1 MATLLTLTGRYL
13 DLDRVTPRRG
23 RITVATR
30 LPRLVDNEEAALVG
44 GRRTVKLDDE
54 GRFEIDLPRPGPD
67 LLPEGWTLEVD
78 EELQGSPRSVYEV
91 ELPADR
97 DSVDLRELAP
107 VPVGGGPYL
116 RVPGPPGAPGEKGDP
131 GAPGQPGPPGEPG
144 PPGSE
149 ADAQAYTDTAV
160 AAEQAR
166 ADEAYEPAGAA
177 DEAVQTAATS
187 AAGLYLPS
195 ALVTWDSYMA
205 GASPAS
211 PRFFGH
217 RGGGMVRP
225 EHTLIGYRAA
235 AAQGFA
241 PEVSV
246 VCDGQG
252 EAWCLH
258 DATLDRTTNR
268 TGALNTYTT
277 EEIAQQVRT
286 NARTLLGRGWEEQP
300 LVPLRQVLDEFL
312 GRIPI
317 LLEAKTNDSVV
328 PVQQLLDRYYP
339 HAYRSVVW
347 KCHVG
352 TLSLPW
358 AKNRAHPFPTW
369 VYLDPDTSDAAM
381 DAKAPYADAWGVST
395 TFTDAKI
402 SQVVGRGRPVYAWPV
417 YRRSQV
423 ARLTGLGVVGIMSS
437 DPRYCS
443 TNQPMRTVDRWAL
456 GIKEPGGLPAL
467 DYDPV
472 YALQFGE
479 GADAG
484 WVSLPVLPQQSY
496 GLGAYAPLQGSYRI
510 AFDMKYKVVPAAN
523 THGGY
528 YFGRPN
534 DTAYRFSTANEVGGY
549 HVVMRGS
556 GAMELYRHTGGTATG
571 TRISAVIGTAAPVAD
586 TAMHFEIL
594 VTPSTVELRRT
605 DGSGWTTGPI
615 ADTEHRGGYH
625 GLSNGSTDSLPARPW
640 WRSLTTAAL

>member
-1 MATLLTLTGRYL
+1 M
-13 DLDRVTPRRG
+13 RG

-30 LPRLVDNEEAALVG
+30 LPRLVDNTEEALLIGA
-44 GRRTVKLDDE
+44 RSTVKLDEE
-54 GRFEIDLPRPGPD
+54 GRFEIVLARPGPD

-78 EELQGSPRSVYEV
+78 EELQGAPRNVYEI

-116 RVPGPPGAPGEKGDP
+116 RVPGPQGLRGEKGDR
-131 GAPGQPGPPGEPG
+131 GDDGKD
-144 PPGSE
+144 GSE
-149 ADAQAYTDTAV
+149 ADAQAYTDTAI
-160 AAEQAR
+160 AAEQER
-166 ADEAYEPAGAA
+166 ADEAYEPAGASA
-177 DEAVQTAATS
+177 DAHNAAVQAAASS

-195 ALVTWDSYMA
+195 ALVTWNSYMA

-211 PRFFGH
+211 PRFFAH
-217 RGGGMVRP
+217 RGGGQLRP

-241 PEVSV
+241 LEVSV
-246 VCDGQG
+246 VCDANGQP
-252 EAWCLH
+252 WCLH
-258 DATLDRTTNR
+258 DPTLDRTTNR

-277 EEIAQQVRT
+277 EEVAQQVRT
-286 NARTLLGRGWEEQP
+286 NARPLLGRGWEEQP
-300 LVPLRQVLDEFL
+300 LVPLRVVLDEFL
-312 GRIPI
+312 GKVPI

-328 PVQQLLDRYYP
+328 PVQQLLDRFYP

-358 AKNRAHPFPTW
+358 AKNRPNPFPTW

-381 DAKAPYADAWGVST
+381 DAKAQYVDAWGVAT
-395 TFTDAKI
+395 TFTDARI
-402 SQVVGRGRPVYAWPV
+402 LQVVARDRPVYAWPI

-423 ARLTGLGVVGIMSS
+423 ARMIGLGIVGIMSS

-443 TNQPMRTVDRWAL
+443 TNQPVRTVDRWAL
-456 GIKEPGGLPAL
+456 GIKEPGGLPPI
-467 DYDPV
+467 DYDPA

-496 GLGAYAPLQGSYRI
+496 GLGAYAPLQGSYKI
-510 AFDMKYKVVPAAN
+510 AFDMKYKVLPAAN

-528 YFGRPN
+528 YFGKVS
-534 DTAYRFSTANEVGGY
+534 DDAYRFSTANASGGY

-556 GAMELYRHTGGTATG
+556 GAMELYRHTGGQATG
-571 TRISAVIGTAAPVAD
+571 TRISAIINTAAPVAD

-605 DGSGWTTGPI
+605 DSTGWTTGPI
-615 ADTEHRGGYH
+615 ADTEHRGGNH
-625 GLSNGSTDSLPARPW
+625 GLSNGSTDNLAARPW
-640 WRSLTTAAL
+640 WRGLSTPPL

>member
-13 DLDRVTPRRG
+13 DVDRETPLTG
-23 RITVATR
+23 RVTVATR
-30 LPRLVDNEEAALVG
+30 LPHLVDNSEQALIG
-44 GRRTVKLDDE
+44 GRRTVKLDDA
-54 GRFEIDLPRPGPD
+54 GRFSVGLPRPGPD

-78 EELQGSPRSVYEV
+78 EEIQGAQRCVYEV

-116 RVPGPPGAPGEKGDP
+116 RVPGPAGVPGPKGDP
-131 GAPGQPGPPGEPG
+131 GDPGPPGA
-144 PPGSE
+144 PGSE
-149 ADAQAYTDTAV
+149 ADAQAYTDTAL
-160 AAEQAR
+160 AAEQER

-177 DEAVQTAATS
+177 DEAVQAAATS

-211 PRFFGH
+211 PKFFAH
-217 RGGGMVRP
+217 RGRGMVSP

-241 PEVSV
+241 LEVSV
-246 VCDGQG
+246 NVDANG
-252 EAWCLH
+252 ELWCLH
-258 DATLDRTTNR
+258 DLTLDRTANR

-286 NARTLLGRGWEEQP
+286 TARTLLGRGWEEQP
-300 LVPLRQVLDEFL
+300 LVSLRQVLDEFL
-312 GRIPI
+312 GRVPI
-317 LLEAKTNDSVV
+317 LLEAKGNDSVV
-328 PVQQLLDRYYP
+328 PTQQLLDRFYP

-358 AKNRAHPFPTW
+358 ARDRAHPFPTW
-369 VYLDPDTSDAAM
+369 VYLDSDTSDAAM
-381 DAKAPYADAWGVST
+381 AAKDPYTDAWGVAT
-395 TFTDAKI
+395 TFTDARI
-402 SQVVGRGRPVYAWPV
+402 TQVVGRGKPVYAWPV

-443 TNQPMRTVDRWAL
+443 TAQPMRTADRWAL
-456 GIKEPGGLPAL
+456 GIKEPGGLPAV

-479 GADAG
+479 GEDAG

-496 GLGAYAPLQGSYRI
+496 GLGAYAPLQGSYKI
-510 AFDMKYKVVPAAN
+510 GFDMKYKVVPASTA
-523 THGGY
+523 HGGY
-528 YFGRPN
+528 YFGKVADDP
-534 DTAYRFSTANEVGGY
+534 YRFSTANASGGY
-549 HVVMRGS
+549 HVVMRG
-556 GAMELYRHTGGTATG
+556 GGDMELYRHTAGSTSG
-571 TRISAVIGTAAPVAD
+571 TRLGAIIPTAPPVAD

-605 DGSGWTTGPI
+605 DGAGWTTGPI
-615 ADTEHRGGYH
+615 ADTTYRGGYH
-625 GLSNGSTDSLPARPW
+625 GLSNGSTTDLTARPW
-640 WRSLTTAAL
+640 WRSLTAAAL

>member
-13 DLDRVTPRRG
+13 DVDRETPLTG

-30 LPRLVDNEEAALVG
+30 APRLVDNTEQALIG
-44 GRRTVKLDDE
+44 GRRTVKLDNE
-54 GRFEIDLPRPGPD
+54 GRFTVDLPRPGPD

-78 EELQGSPRSVYEV
+78 EEVQGAPRYVYEV

-97 DSVDLRELAP
+97 DTVDLRELAP

-116 RVPGPPGAPGEKGDP
+116 RVPGPAGAPGPKGDP
-131 GAPGQPGPPGEPG
+131 GDQGPPGT
-144 PPGSE
+144 PGSE
-149 ADAQAYTDTAV
+149 ADAQAYTNTAV
-160 AAEQAR
+160 AAEQER

-177 DEAVQTAATS
+177 NEAVQAAATS

-205 GASPAS
+205 GATPSSPK
-211 PRFFGH
+211 FFAH
-217 RGGGMVRP
+217 RGGGQVRP

-241 PEVSV
+241 LEVSV
-246 VCDGQG
+246 VCDGNG
-252 EAWCLH
+252 EPWCLH
-258 DATLDRTTNR
+258 DATLDRTTSR

-277 EEIAQQVRT
+277 EEIAQQVQT
-286 NARTLLGRGWEEQP
+286 NARVLLGRGWEEQP

-328 PVQQLLDRYYP
+328 PVQQLLDRFYP

-347 KCHVG
+347 KVHVG

-358 AKNRAHPFPTW
+358 ARDRAHPFPTW

-381 DAKAPYADAWGVST
+381 AAKDPYTDAWGVAT
-395 TFTDAKI
+395 TFTDARI
-402 SQVVGRGRPVYAWPV
+402 TQVVARGKPVYAWPV

-443 TNQPMRTVDRWAL
+443 TAQPMRTADRWAL
-456 GIKEPGGLPAL
+456 GIKEPGGLPAV
-467 DYDPV
+467 DYDPA

-496 GLGAYAPLQGSYRI
+496 GLGAYAPLQGSYKI
-510 AFDMKYKVVPAAN
+510 GFDMKYKIVPTAT

-528 YFGRPN
+528 YFGKAADDP
-534 DTAYRFSTANEVGGY
+534 YRFSTANASGGY
-549 HVVMRGS
+549 HVVMRG
-556 GAMELYRHTGGTATG
+556 GGDMELYRHTAGSTSG
-571 TRISAVIGTAAPVAD
+571 TRLGAIIPTAPPVAD
-586 TAMHFEIL
+586 MAMHFEIL

-605 DGSGWTTGPI
+605 DGTGWTTGPI
-615 ADTEHRGGYH
+615 ADTTYRGGYH
-625 GLSNGSTDSLPARPW
+625 GLSNGSTTDLTARPW
-640 WRSLTTAAL
+640 WRYLTTAAL

>member
-1 MATLLTLTGRYL
+1 MATTLTLTGRYL
-13 DLDRVTPRRG
+13 DLDRETPRRG

-30 LPRLVDNEEAALVG
+30 LPRLVDDEEGALVG
-44 GRRTVKLDDE
+44 GRRTVKLDED
-54 GRFEIDLPRPGPD
+54 GRFEVDLPRPGPD

-116 RVPGPPGAPGEKGDP
+116 RVPGPQGERGEQGLRGEKGERGDD
-131 GAPGQPGPPGEPG
+131 
-144 PPGSE
+144 GSE
-149 ADAQAYTDTAV
+149 ADAQAYTDTAI
-160 AAEQAR
+160 AAEQER

-177 DEAVQTAATS
+177 ADAHDEAVQAAATS

-195 ALVTWDSYMA
+195 ALVTWDSYMT
-205 GASPAS
+205 GATPLA
-211 PRFFGH
+211 PKFFAH

-241 PEVSV
+241 LEVSV
-246 VCDGQG
+246 NVDANG
-252 EAWCLH
+252 ELWCLH
-258 DATLDRTTNR
+258 DLTLDRTTGR

-286 NARTLLGRGWEEQP
+286 NTRTLLGRGWEEQP
-300 LVPLRQVLDEFL
+300 LVPLRQILDEFL
-312 GRIPI
+312 GRVPI
-317 LLEAKTNDSVV
+317 LLEAKGNDSVV
-328 PVQQLLDRYYP
+328 PTQQLLDRFYP

-358 AKNRAHPFPTW
+358 AKDRARPFPTW
-369 VYLDPDTSDAAM
+369 TYLDPDTSDSAMAAK
-381 DAKAPYADAWGVST
+381 DSRTDAWGVAT
-395 TFTDAKI
+395 TFTDARI
-402 SQVVGRGRPVYAWPV
+402 TQVVGRGKPVYAWPV

-443 TNQPMRTVDRWAL
+443 TAQPMRNVDRWAL

-467 DYDPV
+467 DYDPA

-496 GLGAYAPLQGSYRI
+496 GLGAYAPLQGSYKI
-510 AFDMKYKVVPAAN
+510 SFDMKYKVVPAAN

-528 YFGRPN
+528 YFGKVSDDP
-534 DTAYRFSTANEVGGY
+534 YRFSTANASGGY
-549 HVVMRGS
+549 HVVVRGS
-556 GAMELYRHTGGTATG
+556 GAMELYRHTGGQTTG
-571 TRISAVIGTAAPVAD
+571 TRISAIINTAAPVAD

-594 VTPSTVELRRT
+594 VTPTTVELRRT
-605 DGSGWTTGPI
+605 DGTGWTTGPI

>member
-1 MATLLTLTGRYL
+1 M
-13 DLDRVTPRRG
+13 RG

-30 LPRLVDNEEAALVG
+30 LPRLVDNTEEALLIGA
-44 GRRTVKLDDE
+44 RRTVKLDSE
-54 GRFEIDLPRPGPD
+54 GRFEIDLPKPGPD

-78 EELQGSPRSVYEV
+78 EELQGAPRNVYEI

-116 RVPGPPGAPGEKGDP
+116 RVPGPQGERGEQGLRGEKGERGDD
-131 GAPGQPGPPGEPG
+131 GQD
-144 PPGSE
+144 GSE
-149 ADAQAYTDTAV
+149 ADAQAYTDTAI
-160 AAEQAR
+160 AAEQER

-177 DEAVQTAATS
+177 DEAVQAAATS

-211 PRFFGH
+211 PRFFAH
-217 RGGGMVRP
+217 RGGGQLRP

-241 PEVSV
+241 LEVSV
-246 VCDGQG
+246 VCDANGQP
-252 EAWCLH
+252 WCLH
-258 DATLDRTTNR
+258 DPTLDRTTNR

-277 EEIAQQVRT
+277 EEVAQQVRT
-286 NARTLLGRGWEEQP
+286 NARPLLGRGWEEQP
-300 LVPLRQVLDEFL
+300 LVPLRVVLDEFL
-312 GRIPI
+312 GKVPI

-328 PVQQLLDRYYP
+328 PVQQLLDRFYP

-347 KCHVG
+347 KVHVG

-358 AKNRAHPFPTW
+358 AKNRPRPFPTW
-369 VYLDPDTSDAAM
+369 VYLDPDTSDVAM

-402 SQVVGRGRPVYAWPV
+402 VQVVGRGQPVYAWPV

-443 TNQPMRTVDRWAL
+443 TNQSMRTVDRWAL

-467 DYDPV
+467 DYDPA

-496 GLGAYAPLQGSYRI
+496 GLGAYAPLQGSYKI
-510 AFDMKYKVVPAAN
+510 AFDMKYKVLPAAN

-528 YFGRPN
+528 YFGKVS
-534 DTAYRFSTANEVGGY
+534 DDAYRFSTANASGGY

-556 GAMELYRHTGGTATG
+556 GAMELYRHTGGQATG
-571 TRISAVIGTAAPVAD
+571 TRISAIINTAAPIAD

-605 DGSGWTTGPI
+605 DGTGWTTGPI
-615 ADTEHRGGYH
+615 ADTEHRGGNH

-640 WRSLTTAAL
+640 WRGLSTPPL